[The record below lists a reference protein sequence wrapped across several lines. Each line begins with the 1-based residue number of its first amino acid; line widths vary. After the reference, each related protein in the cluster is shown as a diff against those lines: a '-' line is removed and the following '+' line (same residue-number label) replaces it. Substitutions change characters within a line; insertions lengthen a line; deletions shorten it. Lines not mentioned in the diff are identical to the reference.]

1 VTESSWPPL
10 RLPALAAGLAAG
22 IAASAWCGPLAAAPT
37 VWWLALL
44 ALAPVAPWRRAAS
57 WLGAVVLAGAALAA
71 SARAHAPVLPVG
83 AVADDRGDDE
93 LVGLVDGP
101 VQATRWGRG
110 LRLAVDGPDGGDARV
125 WVSVDGDTA
134 ALPGDRVRVVGRLRT
149 PRGYRDPG
157 SPDRAVLAARR
168 GVDLELRGP
177 VTIVEAGAAFT
188 PWRWASAAQ
197 RRSSA
202 WVARRGGDPVGNAVV
217 RGAVLG
223 DRSAIDPAVDAAW
236 RAAGVYHVLSVS
248 GLHLAVVAL
257 LAFAVARRVLAAA
270 GAVQPVRV
278 AAIAAA
284 LIAIAYTAITGAE
297 IATVRALV
305 VALVALGG
313 AAVSRRARA
322 LDALGLAALIVLA
335 GTPALLADASFQ
347 LSFAATA
354 ALLVHRRSPAAI
366 EPVPPWP
373 RRVVRAIGRWLMQ
386 ALAAS
391 LWVTLVT
398 APITAYHFHELAVGG
413 VVGNLVATP
422 IIELAVIPL
431 ALAGVALAA
440 VSTSVG
446 GALVDVAIAICGAVH
461 LAIAWLATWTPV
473 VSVPPPRPVEV
484 GALVGLGAAWLG
496 RGRVRRAHVVL
507 AVAVAAAALAASVAW
522 PRASDDLRITFLD
535 VGQGDAA
542 VIEAPGGAVWLIDA
556 GGVPYA
562 PPGDDALAIASAP
575 GEAIARF
582 LATRR
587 IDRIDVA
594 LVSHPHPDH
603 YLGLVALA
611 RRVPI
616 GELWT
621 AAPAPGTAPPPAG
634 RVPTFDAIAREL
646 AASGTRLVH
655 PPLGRAR
662 SSGDA
667 HLHVLAPVHDPG
679 AGALPHAACDPVRS
693 VNDDSLVVAVERAGR
708 RVLFLGDVELEG
720 EDRLVAST
728 PDLAADVVK
737 VAHHGSPTSSSPAL
751 VAATH
756 PSFAIVSCGLGNRFR
771 FPAPDV
777 VARWTEVGATV
788 VRTDQAGA
796 ITVTIARDGALDVS
810 TVD

>member
-1 VTESSWPPL
+1 VTEPLWPPL
-10 RLPALAAGLAAG
+10 RLPALAAGFAAG
-22 IAASAWCGPLAAAPT
+22 IALSAACGPLAAAPA

-44 ALAPVAPWRRAAS
+44 ALALVTPWRRAAS
-57 WLGAVVLAGAALAA
+57 WLGAALLAGAALAA
-71 SARAHAPVLPVG
+71 GERAHAPTLPAG

-110 LRLAVDGPDGGDARV
+110 LRLAVEGPDGGGARI
-125 WVSVDGDTA
+125 WVSVDGDTP

-177 VTIVEAGAAFT
+177 VTIVEASAAIT

-197 RRSSA
+197 RRASA
-202 WVARRGGDPVGNAVV
+202 WVAGRGGNVVGNAVV

-257 LAFAVARRVLAAA
+257 LAFAVGRRVLAVA
-270 GAVQPVRV
+270 GVAQPVRA
-278 AAIAAA
+278 AAIGAAV
-284 LIAIAYTAITGAE
+284 IAIAYTAITGAE

-313 AAVSRRARA
+313 AAVMRRARA

-335 GTPALLADASFQ
+335 STPSLLADASFQ

-354 ALLVHRRSPAAI
+354 ALLVRRRSPVPI
-366 EPVPPWP
+366 EAVPPWP
-373 RRVVRAIGRWLMQ
+373 RRLARAVGRWLVQ
-386 ALAAS
+386 ALGAS
-391 LWVTLVT
+391 LWVSLVT

-440 VSTSVG
+440 VSTAVG

-461 LAIAWLATWTPV
+461 LAIAWLAAWTPV
-473 VSVPPPRPVEV
+473 VAVPPPRAVEIV
-484 GALVGLGAAWLG
+484 ALALLAAAWLA
-496 RGRVRRAHVVL
+496 RARDRRHRAL
-507 AVAVAAAALAASVAW
+507 AAAVAAAVLAASLVW
-522 PRASDDLRITFLD
+522 PRATDELRVTFLD

-542 VIEAPGGAVWLIDA
+542 VIEAPGGEVWLIDA

-594 LVSHPHPDH
+594 IVSHPHPDH

-611 RRVPI
+611 RRLPI

-621 AAPAPGTAPPPAG
+621 AAPAPGTAPPPSG
-634 RVPTFDAIAREL
+634 RVPSFDAVARSL
-646 AASGTRLVH
+646 ARSGTRLVH
-655 PPLGRAR
+655 PPLGVAR

-667 HLHVLAPVHDPG
+667 HLRVLAPVHDPG
-679 AGALPHAACDPVRS
+679 GGPLRHAACDPVRS

-708 RVLFLGDVELEG
+708 RVLFLGDIELEG

-756 PSFAIVSCGLGNRFR
+756 PALAVISLGLGNRFG
-771 FPAPDV
+771 FPAADV
-777 VARWTEVGATV
+777 VARWTEVGAAV
-788 VRTDQAGA
+788 LRTDQAGA
-796 ITVTIARDGALDVS
+796 ITVSIDAAGDLDVA
-810 TVD
+810 TTD